1 MWQPRLDS
9 ASSGSAVT
17 SPTPPSSMR
26 WPGIIGKP
34 SPCMA
39 SSGRRPWSSQM
50 APRLTCGSPSRRL
63 KTASWR
69 CSTAWSRSP
78 RPSREFWR
86 SSVLTNLNRTVR
98 VVSRHPELSLR
109 AEQQAMTDLENQTVP
124 VGTYDSWR
132 TWLMTGAR
140 RTPVDPRRMR
150 GAHKG
155 LKKILVEGLLN
166 SAEAPYTWKD
176 FSGAM
181 VRHAVDDAMR
191 ALPPEDTQV
200 VKLAYFGGY
209 SNREIAREVG
219 LTEGTVQRRL
229 RRALAAISDHIQHGR
244 AIGRRVLYGAGLILS
259 GKWLHDAG
267 QHALTATAVVGAA
280 TVIIATQPGAGP
292 FSDASRTSPR
302 HESAPARTVV
312 PPVPSPT
319 AAVGGP
325 TPAIAQVTVPPV
337 PLPAV
342 PLPVT

>member
-1 MWQPRLDS
+1 MSEIDKH
-9 ASSGSAVT
+9 AI
-17 SPTPPSSMR
+17 PTEQKVVPE
-26 WPGIIGKP
+26 IDNH
-34 SPCMA
+34 A
-39 SSGRRPWSSQM
+39 
-50 APRLTCGSPSRRL
+50 AP
-63 KTASWR
+63 
-69 CSTAWSRSP
+69 
-78 RPSREFWR
+78 
-86 SSVLTNLNRTVR
+86 
-98 VVSRHPELSLR
+98 
-109 AEQQAMTDLENQTVP
+109 AEQGVAPEIDNHTVP
-124 VGTYDSWR
+124 VEIHESWR
-132 TWLMTGAR
+132 AWLMTGAR
-140 RTPVDPRRMR
+140 RTPVDKRRMR

-155 LKKILVEGLLN
+155 LKKILLEGLTGG
-166 SAEAPYTWKD
+166 ADTHAWQD

-191 ALPPEDTQV
+191 ELPPEDKRV

-292 FSDASRTSPR
+292 SADASRTGPR

-319 AAVGGP
+319 APVGVP
-325 TPAIAQVTVPPV
+325 TPGIDQVTVPPV
-337 PLPAV
+337 QLPAV
-342 PLPVT
+342 PLPVAVPTPSIPPVPVPTPTIPPLPVKT

>member
-1 MWQPRLDS
+1 MSEIDKH
-9 ASSGSAVT
+9 AV
-17 SPTPPSSMR
+17 PTEQKVVAE
-26 WPGIIGKP
+26 IDNH
-34 SPCMA
+34 A
-39 SSGRRPWSSQM
+39 
-50 APRLTCGSPSRRL
+50 APANQGV
-63 KTASWR
+63 A
-69 CSTAWSRSP
+69 
-78 RPSREFWR
+78 
-86 SSVLTNLNRTVR
+86 
-98 VVSRHPELSLR
+98 PEI
-109 AEQQAMTDLENQTVP
+109 DNHTVP
-124 VGTYDSWR
+124 VAIHESWR
-132 TWLMTGAR
+132 AWLMTGAR
-140 RTPVDPRRMR
+140 RTPVDKRRMR

-155 LKKILVEGLLN
+155 LKKILLEGLTGG
-166 SAEAPYTWKD
+166 ADAHAWQD

-191 ALPPEDTQV
+191 ELPPEDKRV

-244 AIGRRVLYGAGLILS
+244 AIGRRVLYGAGAILS

-292 FSDASRTSPR
+292 SSDASRTSPG

-319 AAVGGP
+319 APVGVP
-325 TPAIAQVTVPPV
+325 TPAIGQVTVPPV
-337 PLPAV
+337 QLPAV
-342 PLPVT
+342 PLPVALPTPSILPVPVPTPSIPPLPVKT

>member
-1 MWQPRLDS
+1 MPEIDKH
-9 ASSGSAVT
+9 AV
-17 SPTPPSSMR
+17 PTEQKVVPE
-26 WPGIIGKP
+26 IDNH
-34 SPCMA
+34 A
-39 SSGRRPWSSQM
+39 
-50 APRLTCGSPSRRL
+50 AP
-63 KTASWR
+63 
-69 CSTAWSRSP
+69 
-78 RPSREFWR
+78 
-86 SSVLTNLNRTVR
+86 
-98 VVSRHPELSLR
+98 
-109 AEQQAMTDLENQTVP
+109 AEQGVAPEIDNHTVP
-124 VGTYDSWR
+124 VAIHESWR
-132 TWLMTGAR
+132 AWLMTGAR
-140 RTPVDPRRMR
+140 RTPVDKRRMR

-155 LKKILVEGLLN
+155 LKKILLEGLTGG
-166 SAEAPYTWKD
+166 ADTHAWQD

-191 ALPPEDTQV
+191 ELPPEDKRV

-244 AIGRRVLYGAGLILS
+244 AIGRRVLYGAGVILS

-292 FSDASRTSPR
+292 SSDASRTSPR

-319 AAVGGP
+319 APVAVP
-325 TPAIAQVTVPPV
+325 TPAIGQVTVPPV
-337 PLPAV
+337 QLPAV
-342 PLPVT
+342 PLPVAVPTPSILPVPVPTPSIPPLPVKT